1 MKENLLSNLLN
12 QKSIQSLFN
21 IFEDNSH
28 KINLV
33 GGCVRDAFF
42 NIISK
47 DIDVAANIIPDE
59 ILIILN
65 KNNIK
70 YDDYAYKYG
79 SITAFIENE
88 KFQITSLREDINP
101 IGRQTSI
108 ILTDDLQRDAARRD
122 FTINSMYLSQNGQL
136 KDFFNGR
143 EDLKNSTLRFLGEIE
158 KSIQQDYLRIFRY
171 YRFLGVFENP
181 NLINEYDEILC
192 RYLDKSFNY
201 LSNDL
206 IRQEILKMFK
216 TPFPLNCFFNKN
228 NSLIKKYWVKI
239 VNEHFNKTS
248 YDIGLNKCLNQIDF
262 LIN

>member
-1 MKENLLSNLLN
+1 MKKNLLSNLLN

-143 EDLKNSTLRFLGEIE
+143 EDLKNSTLRFLGE
-158 KSIQQDYLRIFRY
+158 
-171 YRFLGVFENP
+171 
-181 NLINEYDEILC
+181 C
-192 RYLDKSFNY
+192 
-201 LSNDL
+201 
-206 IRQEILKMFK
+206 
-216 TPFPLNCFFNKN
+216 NCIYKKN
-228 NSLIKKYWVKI
+228 
-239 VNEHFNKTS
+239 T
-248 YDIGLNKCLNQIDF
+248 
-262 LIN
+262 